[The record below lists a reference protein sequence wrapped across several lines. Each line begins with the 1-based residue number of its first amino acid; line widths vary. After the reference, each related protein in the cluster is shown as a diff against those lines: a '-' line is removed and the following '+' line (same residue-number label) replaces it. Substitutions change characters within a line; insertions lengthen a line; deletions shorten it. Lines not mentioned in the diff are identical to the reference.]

1 MSRDLARAP
10 LHRRLEN
17 WGNASR
23 GAYDPVDAARITNA
37 WQTLQP
43 RHREILRMVYVWHA
57 AHEVICRRLH
67 IPRRPAQRFELAL
80 AAARAAL
87 ARALKTEDQDRGG
100 WHPSDGN
107 A

>member
-23 GAYDPVDAARITNA
+23 GAYDPVDAARIMNA

-57 AHEVICRRLH
+57 THEVVCRRLH
-67 IPRRPAQRFELAL
+67 IPRRPAQGFELAL

-87 ARALKTEDQDRGG
+87 ARALKTEDQDSGG
-100 WHPSDGN
+100 WHPSDES